1 MAIAF
6 GASSSSGFLNST
18 TNNFSYIQAAGDNRL
33 LVIYV
38 YSGGDFVTNVT
49 FNGVG
54 ATFINKRLMTG
65 AAAGQYINMW
75 YLIAPDVTTAN
86 IVVTSSSNLSGYITA
101 VSYTGVLQ
109 ESQPDVSGTNG
120 SDSTTALTTTLTT
133 TVDNAWIMGFAYHN
147 SAVLAGTNTTLR
159 GASVNVLASF
169 DTNADQTPAG
179 NHSVQTTVASADF
192 AGHVTA
198 AFKPFVS
205 TPTFTPKIPTLLT
218 LGVG

>member
-6 GASSSSGFLNST
+6 GASSSSGFLNTT
-18 TNNFSYIQAAGDNRL
+18 TNNFSYTQAAGDNRL
-33 LVIYV
+33 LIIYV
-38 YSGGDFVTNVT
+38 YSGSDVVTNVT

-86 IVVTSSSNLSGYITA
+86 IVVTSSSNLSGYVTG

-109 ESQPDVSGTNG
+109 VSQPDVAGTNG
-120 SDSTTALTTTLTT
+120 STSTTALTTTLTT
-133 TVDNAWIMGFAYHN
+133 TVDNVWIMGYAYHN
-147 SAVLAGTNTTLR
+147 ATISAGTNTTLR
-159 GASVNVLASF
+159 GGSVASLQSF
-169 DTNADQTPAG
+169 DTNAAQTPAG

-198 AFKPFVS
+198 AFKPVASAVNTTNF
-205 TPTFTPKIPTLLT
+205 FLMM
-218 LGVG
+218 